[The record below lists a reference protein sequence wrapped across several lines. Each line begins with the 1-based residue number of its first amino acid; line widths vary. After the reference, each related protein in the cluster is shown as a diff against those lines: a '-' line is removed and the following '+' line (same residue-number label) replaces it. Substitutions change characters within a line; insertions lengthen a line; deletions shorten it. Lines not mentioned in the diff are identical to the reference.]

1 MTRIEGLGL
10 PAELPELPGSKPKA
24 GAAGSFGETLNSAI
38 EQVVKAQ
45 QQAEE
50 AVQGLAQGQGT
61 DVHTAMLAMQKA
73 DTSFQMM
80 MQVRNKLISAYEEV
94 MRMQV

>member
-1 MTRIEGLGL
+1 MNRIEGISF
-10 PAELPELPGSKPKA
+10 PSELPELSGSKPKT

-38 EQVVKAQ
+38 KQVVEAQ

>member
-1 MTRIEGLGL
+1 MKIEGLKT
-10 PAELPELPGSKPKA
+10 PSELPEPSGSKQKSVD
-24 GAAGSFGETLNSAI
+24 GASFGDTLNSALK
-38 EQVVKAQ
+38 EVVEAKKE
-45 QQAEE
+45 AEA
-50 AVQGLAQGQGT
+50 AVKGMATGNGT

-73 DTSFQMM
+73 DVSFQMM